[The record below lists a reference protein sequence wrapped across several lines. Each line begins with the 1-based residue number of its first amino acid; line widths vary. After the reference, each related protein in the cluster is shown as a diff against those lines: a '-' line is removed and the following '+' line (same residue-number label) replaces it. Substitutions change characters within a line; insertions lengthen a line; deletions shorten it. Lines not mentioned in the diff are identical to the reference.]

1 MTHPGRPSGPPSGAH
16 AAPPG
21 APPTTNV
28 PRQST
33 GPRTADSGALA
44 YSQQRPARGPEPDDR
59 PTTVYPPDRSVL
71 AERSTERPTDDGAV
85 DVPESSSMTAAPR
98 ASTNRLSIVALILSF
113 LGVTAIIGIICGHVA
128 SGQIR
133 RTKQYGRQLAQA
145 ALWIGYSYLVAA
157 LLCLVV
163 YLAIAGQGS

>member
-1 MTHPGRPSGPPSGAH
+1 
-16 AAPPG
+16 
-21 APPTTNV
+21 
-28 PRQST
+28 
-33 GPRTADSGALA
+33 
-44 YSQQRPARGPEPDDR
+44 
-59 PTTVYPPDRSVL
+59 
-71 AERSTERPTDDGAV
+71 
-85 DVPESSSMTAAPR
+85 MTAAPR